1 VLGRVDP
8 QDSLPGPGLLWVALG
23 LMEAPNPSGEES
35 AMPAPRR
42 YPADLRQRAVR
53 LGVGDRD
60 QQPGETMPGA
70 LLRVGRQLG
79 VNPDTLRGWV
89 RQAEIDQSSRP
100 GVSTADSARVK
111 ELERELPQPGGPRP
125 HLGCAY
131 AGGAIEMG
139 PRWLTPTTCAA

>member
-1 VLGRVDP
+1 
-8 QDSLPGPGLLWVALG
+8 
-23 LMEAPNPSGEES
+23 MEAPKPIRGRVGYASTAEVPGR
-35 AMPAPRR
+35 PAP
-42 YPADLRQRAVR
+42 ACGAA
-53 LGVGDRD
+53 GVGDRD
-60 QQPGETMPGA
+60 QQPGETVPGA